1 MQNPGQRQRA
11 PAPHSG
17 EGPAAGQPIHL
28 VRVTTPA
35 LVYKGVSLE
44 IPSRQI
50 SVGGVEKGTPS
61 EGSAGAFAPFC
72 PRSPETFQEDWGMGG
87 MEHAAGGGSQAPTAP
102 HQGTE
107 CPDPRRCDQ
116 GRQLSPSA
124 SASWP
129 GPRVTREHLRP
140 GPVDSPPGEATP
152 KSFGNLRFWRLP
164 QSGDSQA
171 AEPGSDGGGG
181 RRAGRSTGCG
191 RVSTG
196 WGGQPRPLDSGSC
209 GCAPGLTAQ
218 PLL

>member
-28 VRVTTPA
+28 VRGSHNSCSSLQGCPWRSQADKSASVE
-35 LVYKGVSLE
+35 LRKGHQVRAQQEPLPISAPDLQKH
-44 IPSRQI
+44 SRRT
-50 SVGGVEKGTPS
+50 GGWEEWSTLP
-61 EGSAGAFAPFC
+61 GA
-72 PRSPETFQEDWGMGG
+72 
-87 MEHAAGGGSQAPTAP
+87 SQAPTTP
-102 HQGTE
+102 HPGTE

-124 SASWP
+124 SASRP

-152 KSFGNLRFWRLP
+152 KSSGNLRSWRLP
-164 QSGDSQA
+164 QSGESLA
-171 AEPGSDGGGG
+171 AKPGSDGGGG